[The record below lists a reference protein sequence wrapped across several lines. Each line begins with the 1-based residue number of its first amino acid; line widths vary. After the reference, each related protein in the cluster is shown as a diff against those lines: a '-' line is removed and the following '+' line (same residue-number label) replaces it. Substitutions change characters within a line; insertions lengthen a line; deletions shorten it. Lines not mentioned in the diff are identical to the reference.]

1 MGATLTA
8 VSALTLLMA
17 PLGYNLGVL
26 SLRVALLTVLQ
37 WGAYGA
43 AAGAVLSLLG
53 LGITLVRPERAKRDL
68 VVVIASVVAAAFL
81 LGIPARYRLG
91 PAVPPI
97 HDITTD
103 TVDPPQFMAV
113 VSLNT
118 PGRTI
123 YEGEEIASQQRAAYP
138 DLAPVRLALPI
149 GQAFDHA
156 LATVHAMGWE
166 LVEANAES
174 GHIEATDT
182 TFWFRFKDDVA
193 IRIRRPEGSGS
204 RIDIRSLSRVG
215 GGDAGTNAKRI
226 RAYMTRLMDQSG
238 RHAPPRHDRQCT
250 RAAGHQNRSPVPL
263 QWPARPSRA
272 LPEIDVCAVLA
283 GERTSAM

>member
-1 MGATLTA
+1 M
-8 VSALTLLMA
+8 
-17 PLGYNLGVL
+17 
-26 SLRVALLTVLQ
+26 LQ

-81 LGIPARYRLG
+81 FGNPARYRLG

-156 LATVHAMGWE
+156 LATVHAMGWGSWKRTRS
-166 LVEANAES
+166 L
-174 GHIEATDT
+174 
-182 TFWFRFKDDVA
+182 A
-193 IRIRRPEGSGS
+193 ISKRPTRPSGS
-204 RIDIRSLSRVG
+204 ASRTMSWFG
-215 GGDAGTNAKRI
+215 
-226 RAYMTRLMDQSG
+226 Y
-238 RHAPPRHDRQCT
+238 
-250 RAAGHQNRSPVPL
+250 
-263 QWPARPSRA
+263 ARR
-272 LPEIDVCAVLA
+272 VL
-283 GERTSAM
+283 GVE

>member
-1 MGATLTA
+1 MSQTATPTTSRIVLLGATLTA

-26 SLRVALLTVLQ
+26 SLRVALLTVLR

-43 AAGAVLSLLG
+43 GAGAVLSLLG
-53 LGITLVRPERAKRDL
+53 LGITLARPERAKRDL

-81 LGIPARYRLG
+81 FGIPARYRLG

-97 HDITTD
+97 HDITTN

-113 VSLNT
+113 VPLNT

-138 DLAPVRLALPI
+138 DLTPVRLALPI

-166 LVEANAES
+166 LVEADAES

-182 TFWFRFKDDVA
+182 TFWFRFKDDVV
-193 IRIRRPEGSGS
+193 IRVRPEGSGS

-238 RHAPPRHDRQCT
+238 
-250 RAAGHQNRSPVPL
+250 AARST
-263 QWPARPSRA
+263 
-272 LPEIDVCAVLA
+272 
-283 GERTSAM
+283 TS